1 MCGTASMGWDRKL
14 YVVHPFRSQVN
25 FIQQETEKMKNNE
38 IIKQEELPNED
49 DTYYIP
55 N

>member
-1 MCGTASMGWDRKL
+1 MCGTASMEWDRKL
-14 YVVHPFRSQVN
+14 YVVHPFESQVR
-25 FIQQETEKMKNNE
+25 FIKDETEKMKNNE
-38 IIKQEELPNED
+38 KIEQQSPPNED